1 MKQTNKKIRL
11 AIVGKRRLIRELF
24 CLAVENEKLIEVI
37 AEANNLRQAI
47 DLAREHKPDVI
58 ILDLVFPVLDIEEI
72 LTDLKQ
78 ANQDTRVLI
87 VSSNLDEDD
96 LQSMIEAGARGYLSK
111 RQSSKADLLNAINV
125 VHRGE
130 FWIERKMTAKLL
142 EEKFNNNSKTDDHG
156 QNPKK
161 LLTAREREVIGYLAK
176 GCSNKEIASALFI
189 SDKTVKCHI
198 NNIFKKLNVS
208 RRIEALLFAIK
219 HGLALPSECEK

>member
-1 MKQTNKKIRL
+1 VKQTNKKIRL
-11 AIVGKRRLIRELF
+11 AIVGMHRLIRELF
-24 CLAVENEKLIEVI
+24 CIAVDNEKLIDVV

-47 DLAREHKPDVI
+47 DVAREHKPDVI
-58 ILDLVFPVLDIEEI
+58 LLNLVLPVIDIDEI
-72 LTDLKQ
+72 LADIRK
-78 ANQDTRVLI
+78 AYPDTKVLI
-87 VSSNLDEDD
+87 VSSDLNEDD
-96 LQSMIEAGARGYLSK
+96 LQSMIRAGARGYISK
-111 RQSSKADLLNAINV
+111 RHTSKADLLHAIKA

-219 HGLALPSECEK
+219 NGLELPNECEK